1 MPYLLVFLMMI
12 VFMIQSSA
20 AIVTG
25 GVEYNYEN
33 KSVESQEIDF
43 EFIRNHLIDSDNIEN
58 LNYLYQGKVNLKDRT
73 LAKFS
78 DGSYG
83 IVFKD
88 DPLYSWYYSQN
99 GRLINFT
106 QKTSE
111 DYPCKITKY
120 KPDGTIANVGR
131 KISARES
138 FIYSKDGKL
147 IAHWIGNNCYDKDNN
162 LIMTRKY
169 EE

>member
-1 MPYLLVFLMMI
+1 MKQILLTIVYLFLSLQ
-12 VFMIQSSA
+12 VQS

-33 KSVESQEIDF
+33 KAEQGVDF
-43 EFIRNHLIDSDNIEN
+43 EFIRVHLIDSNNIEN
-58 LNYLYQGKVNLKDRT
+58 LNYLYQGKVDLKDRT

-106 QKTSE
+106 QKSSE
-111 DYPCKITKY
+111 TYPCKITKY
-120 KPDGTIANVGR
+120 KPDGTVANTGK

-138 FIYSKDGKL
+138 YIYKDGKL
-147 IAHWIGNNCYDKDNN
+147 IAHWIGNNCYDRNNN